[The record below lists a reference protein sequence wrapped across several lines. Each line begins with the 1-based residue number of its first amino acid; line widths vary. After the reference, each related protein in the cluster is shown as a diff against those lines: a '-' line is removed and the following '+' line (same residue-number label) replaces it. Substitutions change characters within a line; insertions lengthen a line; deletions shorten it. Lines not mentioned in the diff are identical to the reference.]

1 MLFHGP
7 SKISL
12 DVPESIDA
20 CVIFTLNSGLMKFG
34 RNIQN
39 TLAHKIDL
47 YNFELYRFKVGAF
60 LRHSVYRYTP
70 VATALD
76 RIKVTMTD

>member
-1 MLFHGP
+1 
-7 SKISL
+7 
-12 DVPESIDA
+12 
-20 CVIFTLNSGLMKFG
+20 MKFG